1 MIRLKS
7 TIKLRK
13 TLTGSETL
21 GPRLDKLPKKIS
33 NQSIAE
39 SKAKSLANFSNYWK
53 LTTVRLKETF
63 KKVSVVVSLCRTRES
78 DGALKMKHK
87 ASSTVKQQTR
97 VL

>member
-63 KKVSVVVSLCRTRES
+63 KKVSVVVSLCRTREN

-97 VL
+97 VR